1 MNVVDIAILAVL
13 LLSALAA
20 FSRGFVREVLAVASW
35 IAAIFAV
42 VYLLVPLRPFLRQYI
57 SYNLAADIITGAVIF
72 VVALA
77 ICATLS
83 SYLSRNIRSGAL
95 GAIDRS
101 LGLLFGLVRGVVLVC
116 LAYMLMAWVMPVE
129 KERPAWLQQARS
141 MPMVARAAEYLR
153 SLVPPDMLQR
163 GTASADTF
171 RRGVEDAVGVGQRLQ
186 DTGGAGGPPP
196 PPAPPNNAAPNDP
209 SGYKDSERKDLNRLF
224 QGTTQQP

>member
-20 FSRGFVREVLAVASW
+20 FSRGIVREVLAVASW
-35 IAAIFAV
+35 IVAIFAV
-42 VYLLVPLRPFLRQYI
+42 VYLLAPLRQFLRQYI
-57 SYNLAADIITGAVIF
+57 TYNLAADIITGAVIF

-83 SYLSRNIRSGAL
+83 SYLSRNIRSSAM

-101 LGLLFGLVRGVVLVC
+101 LGLLFGLARGVVLVC

-141 MPMVARAAEYLR
+141 MPMVASAAEYLR
-153 SLVPPDMLQR
+153 SLVPADMLQR
-163 GTASADTF
+163 GTASAESV

-224 QGTTQQP
+224 QGTKQQP

>member
-57 SYNLAADIITGAVIF
+57 AYNLAADIITGAVIF

-101 LGLLFGLVRGVVLVC
+101 LGLLFGLARGVVLVC

-141 MPMVARAAEYLR
+141 MPMVASAAEYLR

-171 RRGVEDAVGVGQRLQ
+171 RRGVEDAVGVGQRLP

-196 PPAPPNNAAPNDP
+196 PPPAPNNAAPNDS
-209 SGYKDSERKDLNRLF
+209 SGYKDSERKDLNRLL

>member
-101 LGLLFGLVRGVVLVC
+101 LGLLFGLARGVVLVC
-116 LAYMLMAWVMPVE
+116 LAYMLMAWVMPKE
-129 KERPAWLQQARS
+129 AERPAWLQQARS
-141 MPMVARAAEYLR
+141 MPMVASAAEYLR

-163 GTASADTF
+163 GAAAADAAQK
-171 RRGVEDAVGVGQRLQ
+171 GLDAVGAGQRLQ

-196 PPAPPNNAAPNDP
+196 PPASPNNAAPNDP
-209 SGYKDSERKDLNRLF
+209 SGYKDSERKDLNRLL

>member
-20 FSRGFVREVLAVASW
+20 FSRGIVREVLAVASW
-35 IAAIFAV
+35 IVAIFAV
-42 VYLLVPLRPFLRQYI
+42 VYLLAPLRPFLRQYI
-57 SYNLAADIITGAVIF
+57 TYNLAADIITGAVIF

-83 SYLSRNIRSGAL
+83 SYLSRNIRSSAM

-101 LGLLFGLVRGVVLVC
+101 LGLLFGLARGVVLVC

-141 MPMVARAAEYLR
+141 MPMVASAAEYLR
-153 SLVPPDMLQR
+153 SLVPADMLQR
-163 GTASADTF
+163 GTASAESV

-224 QGTTQQP
+224 QGTKQQP